1 MKRTLI
7 TLAIIMVSAVTAFA
21 KPPQLAT
28 EQLFD
33 GRYNKNK
40 SVSTSIYRNNGT
52 YYRGMTVTGNPD
64 IVRKIADAI
73 SKDADSATNYSDYS
87 DRDGQYTSLKIVNNG
102 ETIHIGLKQDAPGTA
117 FFFIQGKEKAF
128 K

>member
-73 SKDADSATNYSDYS
+73 SKDADGATNYSDYS
-87 DRDGQYTSLKIVNNG
+87 GSDGQFTSLKIVNNG
-102 ETIHIGLKQDAPGTA
+102 ETIHIGLKQDRPGSA

>member
-73 SKDADSATNYSDYS
+73 SKDADGATNYSDYS

-102 ETIHIGLKQDAPGTA
+102 ETIHIGLKQDRPGSA

>member
-52 YYRGMTVTGNPD
+52 YYRGMTVTGNPG

-73 SKDADSATNYSDYS
+73 SKDADGATNYSDYS
-87 DRDGQYTSLKIVNNG
+87 GSDGQYTSLKIVNNG
-102 ETIHIGLKQDAPGTA
+102 ETIHIGLKQDAPGSA

>member
-7 TLAIIMVSAVTAFA
+7 TLALMISAVTAFA
-21 KPPQLAT
+21 KPPHLAT

-52 YYRGMTVTGNPD
+52 YYRGMTVTGNPG

-73 SKDADSATNYSDYS
+73 SKDADGATNYSDYS
-87 DRDGQYTSLKIVNNG
+87 GSDGQYTSLKIVNNG
-102 ETIHIGLKQDAPGTA
+102 ETIHIGLKQDSPGSA

>member
-52 YYRGMTVTGNPD
+52 YYRGMTVAGNPD

-73 SKDADSATNYSDYS
+73 SKDADGATNYSDYS
-87 DRDGQYTSLKIVNNG
+87 GSDGQYTSLKIVNNG
-102 ETIHIGLKQDAPGTA
+102 ETIHIGLKQDRPGSA